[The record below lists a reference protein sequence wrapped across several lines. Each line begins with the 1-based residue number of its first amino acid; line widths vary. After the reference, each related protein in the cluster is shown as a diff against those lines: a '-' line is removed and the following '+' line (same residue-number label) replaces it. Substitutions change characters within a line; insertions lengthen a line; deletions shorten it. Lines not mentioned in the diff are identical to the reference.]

1 MKHLSFGF
9 DTFGVDRSSKRVLT
23 TAPALHC
30 TLYLCPK
37 RVVHFK
43 NTKSNVVTTT

>member
-9 DTFGVDRSSKRVLT
+9 DTYRSPKRVLT

-30 TLYLCPK
+30 TLYLFPK
-37 RVVHFK
+37 RVVHFQ
-43 NTKSNVVTTT
+43 NTKSDVVTTT